1 MTAGKSARIFVNLL
15 LIGIVL
21 APLAAVAQDKPPAQ
35 ADPGGETITWFDG
48 DRPRTFRQSPDEVA
62 VVGRAGN
69 PGALPLQAAAREIFP
84 GGEIAET
91 KGAFVRLRLP
101 GPLTSGE
108 LEQARGLA
116 RAFPSVGLV
125 SPVFRPEGRAD
136 TEQPGYVFSGSMVV
150 QFDAPTDAGSAAE
163 WGAMQ
168 GLDFLG
174 ATAINDAYLFI
185 CPPDPECVDQSNLAY
200 AAAGV
205 RYAYPNWFKPRQPRA
220 FVPDDPLYP
229 DQWHLE
235 NTGQSGGTS
244 GEDVNI
250 LGAWMDYD
258 GTGVTI
264 AVVDDGL
271 EIAHPDL
278 SANVVA
284 GKSWDYVDEDT
295 DPTSGDHGTAV
306 AGVAAARGAN
316 LEGVSGAAPF
326 ASLVGF
332 NMLQASSDA
341 NEADALTRE
350 QELVDISSNSWGPF
364 DAEDFYAGPGPLA
377 EAAIQDGATIGRG
390 GLGTIYTWAGGNGG
404 DDDDAN
410 LDGYANSRYTIAVA
424 ASDHNG
430 VRSSYSE
437 PGANLH
443 VTAPSSGGSV
453 GITTTDRTGGL
464 GYNGITGNN
473 DYTNIFGGTSSA
485 TPLVSGVIAL
495 MFEADPSLTWR
506 DVQAVLMTTAERN
519 DPTHADWVQNGVGY
533 WINHYYGFGRVD
545 AEAAVTAAET
555 WVPLGPETSA
565 SSPTETP
572 NVPIP
577 ADGTPVMDT
586 LALPDD
592 LRIEYV
598 EVDYESDHTWW
609 TDMDIIL
616 TSPEGTEAVLQNVTN
631 NIDVRSEPGA
641 WRFGVTR
648 FLGESSAGTWT
659 ITVSDNFP
667 SADTGSLLSWGI
679 SVYGTA
685 IVADVSL
692 SIEDG
697 AVAEGDSGTVSL
709 PLEVTLSA
717 SSTDTVT
724 VDYATADDS
733 ATAGSDYTAT
743 SGTLT
748 FNPGDTSKTI
758 NVTVAGDI
766 DGELDETFLV
776 NLSNPSNAIIAD
788 GQAVAT
794 IQGDDLPP
802 GCTVTNDKLALDGL
816 TVSGSELHEACT
828 SIDVKTVVVPDG
840 ADLTLRAGS
849 HVSFQ
854 SGFHVET
861 GGSLAVDIAMP

>member
-1 MTAGKSARIFVNLL
+1 MAKWPVTILLRLLFVAALL
-15 LIGIVL
+15 
-21 APLAAVAQDKPPAQ
+21 PLTAVAQDR
-35 ADPGGETITWFDG
+35 DPDRSAPDAETVTWFDG
-48 DRPRTFRQSPDEVA
+48 DRARTFRQSPDEVA

-69 PGALPLQAAAREIFP
+69 PGGLPLQAAAREIFP
-84 GGEIAET
+84 GGEIVET

-116 RAFPSVGLV
+116 RAFSSVGLV
-125 SPVFRPEGRAD
+125 SPVFRPGGRAG
-136 TEQPGYVFSGSMVV
+136 TERPGYVFSGSMVV
-150 QFDAPTDAGSAAE
+150 QFDAPTDAGTAAD
-163 WGAMQ
+163 WGALQ
-168 GLDFLG
+168 GLELLG
-174 ATAINDAYLFI
+174 ATAINDAYLFG
-185 CPPDPECVDQSNLAY
+185 CPPDPECVDESNRAY
-200 AAAGV
+200 ETAGV
-205 RYAYPNWFKPRQPRA
+205 RYAYPNWFRPRQPRA
-220 FVPDDPLYP
+220 FVPDDPLYS
-229 DQWHLE
+229 DQWHLD
-235 NTGQSGGTS
+235 NSGKSGGTT

-250 LGAWMDYD
+250 PGAWLDYD

-284 GKSWDYVDEDT
+284 GKSWDYSGGDT

-316 LEGVSGAAPF
+316 QEGVSGAAPF

-332 NMLQASSDA
+332 NVLQASTDT

-350 QELVDISSNSWGPF
+350 PDLVDISSNSWGPF

-377 EAAIQDGATIGRG
+377 EAAIQDGATSGRG

-443 VTAPSSGGSV
+443 VTAPSSGGGVS
-453 GITTTDRTGGL
+453 ITTTDRTGGA

-495 MFEADPSLTWR
+495 MLEADPSLTWR

-519 DPTHADWVQNGVGY
+519 DPTHADWVQNGAGY

-545 AEAAVTAAET
+545 AAAAVTAAET
-555 WVPLGPETSA
+555 WMPLGPEASA

-586 LALPDD
+586 LTLPDD

-598 EVDYESDHTWW
+598 EVDYGSDHTWW
-609 TDMDIIL
+609 TDMDIVL
-616 TSPEGTEAVLQNVTN
+616 TSPEGTEAVLQNVTSN
-631 NIDVRSEPGA
+631 VDYLEEPGT

-659 ITVSDNFP
+659 ITVSDNYPF
-667 SADTGSLLSWGI
+667 ADTGSLLSWGI
-679 SVYGTA
+679 TVYGTA
-685 IVADVSL
+685 VAVDVSL
-692 SIEDG
+692 SIADG
-697 AVAEGDSGTVSL
+697 AVVEGNSGTVNL
-709 PLEVTLSA
+709 PLEVALSA
-717 SSTDTVT
+717 ASTATIT

-733 ATAGSDYTAT
+733 AAAGSDFTAT

-748 FNPGDTSKTI
+748 FNPGDTSKVI
-758 NVTVAGDI
+758 NVPVIGDT

-776 NLSNPSNAIIAD
+776 NLSNPSNATIAD
-788 GQAVAT
+788 GQAIAT

-802 GCTVTNDKLALDGL
+802 GCTVVDDELVLDGA
-816 TVSGSELHEACT
+816 TVAGSELYEACT
-828 SIDVKTVVVPDG
+828 SIEARSVLVPNG
-840 ADLTLRAGS
+840 TDLTLRAGTS
-849 HVSFQ
+849 VSFQ
-854 SGFHVET
+854 SGFRVET
-861 GGSLAVDIAMP
+861 GGSLAVDISMP